1 MQALLFAARCLSVSL
16 AVFVVLYVS
25 LSLAVSRIWPHLAR
39 GASSLSPRRTA
50 SRWFQLRILP
60 LVASSVFTLAFTL
73 PSFLLLEPR
82 TTDEEIGAIPLLLGI
97 CGLMLIS
104 AGFIRAFAAQ
114 RDTARALALW
124 LRGARPIASAVPV
137 PVYQVDSSAPSLT
150 VAGVCTS
157 RVLVSESAIAVLS
170 GREFETALRHE
181 LAHVASRDNFKKLLF
196 RLTSFPGMYA
206 LESAWSDAAEMSADD
221 AAVSNLTDALDL
233 ASALIKLSR
242 LAPVQASAVFATA
255 LLENSS
261 ASLRLRIQRL
271 YSWTSQP
278 ASAASRPSRLL
289 LPSLLAGLLGLAV
302 SYSSALAA
310 MHAATEWL
318 VR

>member
-1 MQALLFAARCLSVSL
+1 MQAFLFAARCLSVSL
-16 AVFVVLYVS
+16 AAFVVLYVS
-25 LSLAVSRIWPHLAR
+25 LSFAVSRIWSPLVR
-39 GASSLSPRRTA
+39 GASALSPRRA
-50 SRWFQLRILP
+50 AGRLFLLRIFP
-60 LVASSVFTLAFTL
+60 LLASSVFTLVFTL

-82 TTDEEIGAIPLLLGI
+82 STDEEIGAVPLLLGL

-104 AGFIRAFAAQ
+104 AGIIRALAAQ
-114 RDTARALALW
+114 RNTARALTLW
-124 LRGARPIASAVPV
+124 LRGARPIAFAVPV
-137 PVYQVDSSAPSLT
+137 PVYQVASSAPSLT

-157 RVLVSESAIAVLS
+157 QVLVSESAVAVLS
-170 GREFETALRHE
+170 GCEFEAALRHE

-196 RLTSFPGMYA
+196 RLTTFPGMYA

-221 AAVSNLTDALDL
+221 AAVSNLADALDL

-242 LAPVQASAVFATA
+242 LAPVQPSAAFATA

-261 ASLRLRIQRL
+261 ASLKLRIQRL
-271 YSWTSQP
+271 YSWTSRP
-278 ASAASRPSRLL
+278 ASASSRPSRLL
-289 LPSLLAGLLGLAV
+289 LPSLLAGLVCLAV
-302 SYSSALAA
+302 SYSSVLAG

>member
-25 LSLAVSRIWPHLAR
+25 LSFAVSRIWPHLVR
-39 GASSLSPRRTA
+39 GASSLSPHRAA

-82 TTDEEIGAIPLLLGI
+82 ATDEEIGAIPLLLGI

-104 AGFIRAFAAQ
+104 AGFIRAFTAQ

-150 VAGVCTS
+150 VAGFCTS

-196 RLTSFPGMYA
+196 RLTTFPGMYA
-206 LESAWSDAAEMSADD
+206 LECAWSDAAEMSADD

-271 YSWTSQP
+271 YSWTSEP

>member
-16 AVFVVLYVS
+16 AVFVVLYVA
-25 LSLAVSRIWPHLAR
+25 LSFAVSRIWSSLAP
-39 GASSLSPRRTA
+39 GTWSLSPRRA
-50 SRWFQLRILP
+50 ARRLFLLRIFP
-60 LVASSVFTLAFTL
+60 LLASSVFTLVFTL

-82 TTDEEIGAIPLLLGI
+82 ATDEEIGAIPLLLGL

-104 AGFIRAFAAQ
+104 AGFIRAFIAQ
-114 RDTARALALW
+114 RNTARALTLW

-157 RVLVSESAIAVLS
+157 KVLVSESAVAVLS

-181 LAHVASRDNFKKLLF
+181 LAHVGSRDNFKKLLF
-196 RLTSFPGMYA
+196 RLTTFPGMYA

-221 AAVSNLTDALDL
+221 AAVSNLADALDL

-242 LAPVQASAVFATA
+242 LARVQPSAVFATA

-261 ASLRLRIQRL
+261 ASLKLRIQRL

-278 ASAASRPSRLL
+278 ASPSSLPSRLF
-289 LPSLLAGLLGLAV
+289 LPSLVAGLLCLAV

-318 VR
+318 VH